1 MDLLFAPGDLAPW
14 ISAALAVLIG
24 VLFGAER
31 ETARTTVHI
40 GLRDFV
46 AVSVVAHVC
55 AIIGSV
61 WITIAVVAL
70 LAALITVHHMRASV
84 EAGITTEV
92 AMVATFVL
100 AYVVSMPQEPQ
111 VRQLG
116 LALAVMLVLLLD
128 AKPLVK
134 RFFRETVTEVEFADT
149 IKFLALIFVIYP
161 LLPDGRFGPYGAI
174 APRSLWMAVLVVSG
188 ISFIGY
194 FLEKFL
200 GPRAGI
206 RAAAVLGGMVSTT
219 AATQAFA
226 QRARSAPERTADYAR
241 AAMIANAIQF
251 LRVNALLAIVWP
263 DMALRMIMPLTGAA
277 AAGLIAGFLRPSG
290 SDMDERNIDVSNP
303 LRILPALKFAFF
315 LGLVTLGSAWA
326 VGVYGGGAL
335 MWTSALAGIVDVDAV
350 VLSAADHVTAGN
362 IGAQVASWSI
372 IIAILSNA
380 MVKSTVAFTSG
391 TPGYGKAVSVGMAI
405 MLAICALLTV
415 LIG

>member
-46 AVSVVAHVC
+46 VVSVVAHVC

-61 WITIAVVAL
+61 WITVAVVAL
-70 LAALITVHHMRASV
+70 LAALITVHHIRESA

-100 AYVVSMPQEPQ
+100 AYVVSLPQVPQ

-134 RFFRETVTEVEFADT
+134 RFFRETVTEVEVADT
-149 IKFLALIFVIYP
+149 IKFLALVFVIYP
-161 LLPDGRFGPYGAI
+161 LLPDGRFGPYEAI

-200 GPRAGI
+200 GPRAGL
-206 RAAAVLGGMVSTT
+206 RAAAVLGGIVSTT

-226 QRARSAPERTADYAR
+226 QRARLVPERTTDYAR

-251 LRVNALLAIVWP
+251 LRVNAMLAIVWP
-263 DMALRMIMPLTGAA
+263 DMAMRMMLPLTAA
-277 AAGLIAGFLRPSG
+277 AAGGLIAGFLRSQG
-290 SDMDERNIDVSNP
+290 SETAERKIDVSNP
-303 LRILPALKFAFF
+303 LRIMPALKFAFF

-326 VGVYGGGAL
+326 VGVYGGGAFI
-335 MWTSALAGIVDVDAV
+335 WTSALAGFVDVDAV
-350 VLSAADHVTAGN
+350 VLSAVGHVTAGSVV
-362 IGAQVASWSI
+362 AHVASWSI
-372 IIAILSNA
+372 VIAILSNA
-380 MVKSTVAFTSG
+380 VVKSILAFTSG
-391 TPGYGKAVSVGMAI
+391 TPDYGKAVSVGMAI
-405 MLAICALLTV
+405 MLAICALLTLV
-415 LIG
+415 IG

>member
-1 MDLLFAPGDLAPW
+1 MDILFAPGDLAPW

-46 AVSVVAHVC
+46 AVSVVAHGC
-55 AIIGSV
+55 AIIDSV
-61 WITIAVVAL
+61 WITVAVVAL
-70 LAALITVHHMRASV
+70 LAALITVHHMRATA
-84 EAGITTEV
+84 EAGITTEM

-100 AYVVSMPQEPQ
+100 AYVVSLAHLPQ

-116 LALAVMLVLLLD
+116 LALAVLLVLLLD

-134 RFFRETVTEVEFADT
+134 RFFRETVTEVEVADT

-161 LLPDGRFGPYGAI
+161 LLPEGRFGPYGAI

-200 GPRAGI
+200 GPRAGL
-206 RAAAVLGGMVSTT
+206 RAAALLGGMVSTT

-226 QRARSAPERTADYAR
+226 QRARSAPERTSDYAR
-241 AAMIANAIQF
+241 AATIANAIQF

-263 DMALRMIMPLTGAA
+263 DMALRMIVPLTAA
-277 AAGLIAGFLRPSG
+277 AAGGVIAGFLRTSG
-290 SDMDERNIDVSNP
+290 SAMDEKNIDVRNP
-303 LRILPALKFAFF
+303 LRIMPALKFAFF

-326 VGVYGGGAL
+326 VGVYGGEAF
-335 MWTSALAGIVDVDAV
+335 MWTSALAGFVDVDAV
-350 VLSAADHVTAGN
+350 VLSANDHVTASSVS
-362 IGAQVASWSI
+362 AQVASWSI
-372 IIAILSNA
+372 VIAILSNA
-380 MVKSTVAFTSG
+380 MVKSVVAFTSG
-391 TPGYGKAVSVGMAI
+391 TSGYGKAVSVGMAV

>member
-1 MDLLFAPGDLAPW
+1 MDTLFAPGDLAPW

-24 VLFGAER
+24 ILFGAER
-31 ETARTTVHI
+31 ETARITVHI

-70 LAALITVHHMRASV
+70 LAALITVHHVRQSA

-92 AMVATFVL
+92 AMIATFVL
-100 AYVVSMPQEPQ
+100 AYVVSLPQAPQ

-116 LALAVMLVLLLD
+116 LALAVLLVLLLD

-134 RFFRETVTEVEFADT
+134 RFFRETVTEVEVADT
-149 IKFLALIFVIYP
+149 IKFLALVFVIYP
-161 LLPDGRFGPYGAI
+161 LLPDGRFGPYEAI

-200 GPRAGI
+200 GPRSGL
-206 RAAAVLGGMVSTT
+206 RAAAILGGMVSTT

-226 QRARSAPERTADYAR
+226 QRARSVPERTADYAR
-241 AAMIANAIQF
+241 AAIIANAIQF
-251 LRVNALLAIVWP
+251 LRVNAMLAIVWP
-263 DMALRMIMPLTGAA
+263 DMAVRMIIPLSA
-277 AAGLIAGFLRPSG
+277 AAGGGLIVGVLRTSR
-290 SDMDERNIDVSNP
+290 SDMAERNIDVSNP

-326 VGVYGGGAL
+326 VGVYGGGAFI
-335 MWTSALAGIVDVDAV
+335 WTSAMAGFVDVDAV
-350 VLSAADHVTAGN
+350 VLSAVDHVVAGSVV
-362 IGAQVASWSI
+362 APVASWSI
-372 IIAILSNA
+372 IAAILSNA
-380 MVKSTVAFTSG
+380 LVKSILAFTSG
-391 TPGYGKAVSVGMAI
+391 TPGFGRAVAVG
-405 MLAICALLTV
+405 LAVMVTICALLV
-415 LIG
+415 LVIG